1 MNTRTIHTKVA
12 GVTFEGRQ
20 LVLEVTRVG
29 DPVMLR
35 PEPSNKYDP
44 HAIAVWVAH
53 EDAAALQIGYVPK
66 EIAAEIAPAI
76 EGESLLGKV
85 FEITGGFKKWD
96 GSFASYGCIITVD
109 IPDTEWHGRVEN
121 PEFLDG

>member
-20 LVLEVTRVG
+20 LVLDKTHAG
-29 DPVMLR
+29 DVVLLMLE
-35 PEPSNKYDP
+35 PENKYDP
-44 HAIAVWVAH
+44 NAIAVWVYYGNGNG
-53 EDAAALQIGYVPK
+53 LRQIGYIPR

-85 FEITGGFKKWD
+85 FEITGGFEKRD
-96 GSFASYGCIITVD
+96 GSYASYGCIITVE
-109 IPDTEWHGRVEN
+109 IPDTEWRG
-121 PEFLDG
+121 